1 MKKYK
6 YEKKICII
14 NIVAVLAVSVF
25 LCACTEGASFSGSKV
40 GDEDHFDI
48 AFEMLNTSYSHELD
62 MKEGEA
68 LDVTVQAE
76 SGNISLIIR
85 RGDDEPIYRGNI
97 LEFTAFQVGIE
108 QEGTYTLTVEG
119 KKARGH
125 VTISRTQ

>member
-1 MKKYK
+1 MSKASCGKNQCTL
-6 YEKKICII
+6 ISITV
-14 NIVAVLAVSVF
+14 IVVSML
-25 LCACTEGASFSGSKV
+25 LCACAEEATFSGSKV

-68 LDVTVQAE
+68 LDVTVEAE
-76 SGNISLIIR
+76 SGNVSLIIR
-85 RGDDEPIYRGNI
+85 RGADEPIYRGSN
-97 LEFTAFQVGIE
+97 LESTAFQVRIE

-125 VTISRTQ
+125 VIISRTQ